1 VEAIEQVIATPAPS
15 GKPLHEAAG
24 DAAGAGCYAERVMP
38 ESVASAAVV
47 SRAEF
52 DQFLHLFTHELRNRL
67 NVLSLEAA
75 DLAEQWEGTV
85 DLSRLQAR
93 IRECS
98 AILKEVRVLTSP
110 PENAHV
116 ETLSLTEIIERLRG
130 PATT

>member
-1 VEAIEQVIATPAPS
+1 
-15 GKPLHEAAG
+15 
-24 DAAGAGCYAERVMP
+24 MP